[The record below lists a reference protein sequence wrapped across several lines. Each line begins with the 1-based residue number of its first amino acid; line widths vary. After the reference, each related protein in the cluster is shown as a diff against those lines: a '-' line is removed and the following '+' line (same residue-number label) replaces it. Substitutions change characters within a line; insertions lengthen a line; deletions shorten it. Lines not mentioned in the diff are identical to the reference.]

1 MSFTKPDSYCTE
13 KSATRASSG
22 LDDVEVFWISNT
34 TVPLLSFTL
43 FPIRDV
49 TFIRPPSILWITRK
63 KIFKKYIYHHLH
75 IMNNARNLNDVR
87 KCSLVY
93 IYRNSLKKRAR
104 CSGTLRFLALSSNL
118 NFTMT
123 TRLLHAFNFLFL
135 KGVGHNLHIC
145 TNIRETSESNR
156 PLQAMTFEFHTI
168 RHILRCW
175 DHQKVKLFIGCLSI
189 WIFYR
194 QVKPMFNVTSSTR
207 GANLKGWRRI
217 PEYFNAFC
225 WHKV

>member
-13 KSATRASSG
+13 KSTTCASSG
-22 LDDVEVFWISNT
+22 LDDVEVFWVSNT

-63 KIFKKYIYHHLH
+63 KNLKKYIYHHLH

-93 IYRNSLKKRAR
+93 IYRNSLKNKGKVCRYF
-104 CSGTLRFLALSSNL
+104 TLFSS
-118 NFTMT
+118 
-123 TRLLHAFNFLFL
+123 
-135 KGVGHNLHIC
+135 
-145 TNIRETSESNR
+145 
-156 PLQAMTFEFHTI
+156 
-168 RHILRCW
+168 ILISLW
-175 DHQKVKLFIGCLSI
+175 PPKVKLFIGCLSI

-194 QVKPMFNVTSSTR
+194 QVKLMFNVKSSTR